1 MVFGEI
7 AIAASPK
14 ILCHFLGTRYIR
26 LKERVKQSNKQYR
39 ARSLYSLKNYLYQKF
54 RRKTLQLFWGA
65 PYFNKTP
72 ATLRESNCAA
82 HQAAP
87 QSLARHDL
95 LYLTNQKDRYR

>member
-54 RRKTLQLFWGA
+54 RRKPYSFFGERRISIRRQQPCANQIAQLIKQRL
-65 PYFNKTP
+65 NL
-72 ATLRESNCAA
+72 LRAMIF
-82 HQAAP
+82 
-87 QSLARHDL
+87 
-95 LYLTNQKDRYR
+95 YI